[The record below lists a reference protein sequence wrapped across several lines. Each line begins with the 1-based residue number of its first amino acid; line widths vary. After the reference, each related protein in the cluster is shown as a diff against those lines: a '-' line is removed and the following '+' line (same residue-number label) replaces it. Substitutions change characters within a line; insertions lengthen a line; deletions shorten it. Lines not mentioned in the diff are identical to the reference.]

1 MRDIIWKKLP
11 SVSSGMFYQTLF
23 DPHQTH
29 GLYGVQVDDVP
40 YWKEYL
46 KKHGAKKFRV
56 VKNCYGKAIICFAWQ
71 VDNEAMEKIRLEKI
85 KAEEEMNYA
94 KEIVRNS
101 EFGKFI
107 ENANESQF
115 NFIARKIQQKKIS
128 AKLLNIHH
136 MDEIMSAEKF
146 ADKNYQ
152 RIYDIILKSSK
163 GNTFVVNDLNFIKA
177 TELACQMAKKIKS
190 PEKMLARKNAALD
203 LGFLFLADCFN

>member
-1 MRDIIWKKLP
+1 MSDIIWKKLP
-11 SVSSGMFYQTLF
+11 SVNSGMFYQTLF

-29 GLYGVQVDDVP
+29 GLYGVRVDDVP

-56 VKNCYGKAIICFAWQ
+56 VKNCYGNAIICFAWQ

-85 KAEEEMNYA
+85 KSEEEMNYA

-136 MDEIMSAEKF
+136 MDEIMTAEKF

-203 LGFLFLADCFN
+203 LGFLFLAECFE